1 MSDPTPLTERELI
14 ERQQDDIDELVAEND
29 RLLATVDAERARA
42 SQAMWT
48 CPDCAFSFA
57 AEHTDPDGSYTCPCC
72 AEAALTAE
80 RDAARADRV
89 CWRETHNQVAAER
102 DAADSVIRHW
112 HKHGFVRSPDM
123 HTWTDIDWADSS
135 WTSAEADAIRRALDA
150 SPTEGNP
157 E

>member
-1 MSDPTPLTERELI
+1 MARRKMGQGSAFRVLFG
-14 ERQQDDIDELVAEND
+14 
-29 RLLATVDAERARA
+29 RAN
-42 SQAMWT
+42 QIMWT

-57 AEHTDPDGSYTCPCC
+57 AELTDPDGSYTCPCC

-102 DAADSVIRHW
+102 DALAAVVRKAISAHPLSGADPQGRGCWFRHFTAEDGHPSLAVITL
-112 HKHGFVRSPDM
+112 SD
-123 HTWTDIDWADSS
+123 
-135 WTSAEADAIRRALDA
+135 AEHDAIRRALDA